1 MESKESLNREREKLR
16 LEADLQQFLKAVKGT
31 MVLTPEEKKGAK
43 AKSDSLK
50 FDQSVQEQLQPILE
64 VAIQSNFWKAKTDLK
79 STWITG
85 SVMRLAEGIFKY
97 TRVKGGLTGG
107 IRGILKAMNWGKT
120 QAYLAKEL
128 VETFGGDDLLK
139 MPTGITLAKLAALL
153 ERRKQEKKHGN
164 IFNPKVWLNENK
176 QALQEAQDSRAV
188 KELLGIVNEK
198 KTPKP
203 KCVET
208 EQQPDPSVEVITVL
222 NIVAKFKPCE
232 EVGFNDVV
240 LKSVSDTQVENL
252 KNWLKAQRMV
262 AEEAESVRSPDTLD
276 EVASG
281 YPVWDDAVEGVVED
295 TGDIDLSDVYGDE
308 SERVGYV
315 IPTYEDL
322 SLDLEPIKI
331 LNDGEFPDTSQ
342 KWLAVATPLFAAQPD
357 CIGLTMFDRMGKFV
371 VESRTNGG
379 GSLET
384 KWVKP
389 SSAGAAMNA

>member
-1 MESKESLNREREKLR
+1 MADRENLNLEREKLR
-16 LEADLQQFLKAVKGT
+16 LEADLQQFLKAAKGT
-31 MVLTPEEKKGAK
+31 MVLTSEEKKGAM

-64 VAIQSNFWKAKTDLK
+64 VAIQSNFWKAKSDLK
-79 STWITG
+79 ATWLTG

-107 IRGILKAMNWGKT
+107 IRGILKALNWGKT
-120 QAYLAKEL
+120 QAYVAKEL
-128 VETFGGDDLLK
+128 VETFGDDLLK
-139 MPTGITLAKLAALL
+139 MPVGITAAKLVELL
-153 ERRKQEKKHGN
+153 ERRKQDKKHGE
-164 IFNPKVWLNENK
+164 IFDPKAWLNEHK

-188 KELLGIVNEK
+188 KELLGIVKEK
-198 KTPKP
+198 KSPKP
-203 KCVET
+203 KSVET

-222 NIVAKFKPCE
+222 NIEAKFKRYE
-232 EVGFNDVV
+232 EAGLNDVV
-240 LKSVSDTQVENL
+240 LKSVSDTQVERL
-252 KNWLKAQRMV
+252 KNWLKGQQML
-262 AEEAESVRSPDTLD
+262 AEEDESFRSPDTLD
-276 EVASG
+276 EVANG
-281 YPVWDDAVEGVVED
+281 YPVWDDAVEGFVED